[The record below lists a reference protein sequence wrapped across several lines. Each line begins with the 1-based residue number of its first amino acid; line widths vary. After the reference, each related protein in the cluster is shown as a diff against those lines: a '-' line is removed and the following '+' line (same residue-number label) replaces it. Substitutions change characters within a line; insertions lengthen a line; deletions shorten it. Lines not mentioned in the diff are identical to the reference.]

1 MSVVTAVA
9 IGDQNFMQPKL
20 LSMICSSK
28 APTELCRIE
37 KQDITFDLQEGTD
50 FIVYLNIKHV
60 YSAILTYI
68 SKNFDVLYSDPNI
81 KLLTE
86 DEMKILLK
94 HKYLNV

>member
-37 KQDITFDLQEGTD
+37 KQDITFDL
-50 FIVYLNIKHV
+50 
-60 YSAILTYI
+60 
-68 SKNFDVLYSDPNI
+68 
-81 KLLTE
+81 
-86 DEMKILLK
+86 
-94 HKYLNV
+94 